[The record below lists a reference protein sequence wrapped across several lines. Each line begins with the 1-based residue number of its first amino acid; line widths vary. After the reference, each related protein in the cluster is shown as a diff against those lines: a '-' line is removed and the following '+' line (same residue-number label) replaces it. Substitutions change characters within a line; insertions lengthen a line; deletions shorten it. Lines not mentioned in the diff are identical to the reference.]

1 MMFVTVLEGRYSE
14 HSYVLG
20 VFDSMSKAKKAARIE
35 IRRRSKNKYLSKT
48 EYNSTIIPV
57 RMNIPLTAWT
67 VEDWPGEEIHDEEDS
82 TIGNP
87 FNI

>member
-20 VFDSMSKAKKAARIE
+20 VFDSMSKARKAATIE
-35 IRRRSKNKYLSKT
+35 LRRRSKQKYLSKT

-57 RMNIPLTAWT
+57 RMNIPLTAWA
-67 VEDWPGEEIHDEEDS
+67 VEDWDSEEIHDEEDNTS
-82 TIGNP
+82 SNSINL
-87 FNI
+87 

>member
-1 MMFVTVLEGRYSE
+1 MMFVAVLEGRYSE

-20 VFDSMSKAKKAARIE
+20 VFDSMGKAKKAATIE

-67 VEDWPGEEIHDEEDS
+67 VEDWNSEEIHDEEDN
-82 TIGNP
+82 TLNNP